1 MIFFNHKLPE
11 VYLKVILS
19 LFLIMA
25 NFLFALLEMLSRCY
39 WNERINKNSTFVGV
53 NLKGTSRLL
62 QLSNYLWSTSSAFD
76 HFNV

>member
-39 WNERINKNSTFVGV
+39 LNEWINKNSIFVGV
-53 NLKGTSRLL
+53 NLKG
-62 QLSNYLWSTSSAFD
+62 N
-76 HFNV
+76 

>member
-25 NFLFALLEMLSRCY
+25 NFLFALLEMLSHCY
-39 WNERINKNSTFVGV
+39 LNEWINKKSIFVGV
-53 NLKGTSRLL
+53 NLKE
-62 QLSNYLWSTSSAFD
+62 N
-76 HFNV
+76 